1 MRYNTVYLLFA
12 AICCCLCS
20 GCRQEQSVE
29 ERHSDTFV
37 QLYNQ
42 GQIFD
47 EAGDFQQAMRAYME
61 AEQHAARGAD
71 ARLLG
76 ELYGRIGAI
85 YNRYCDYAQSLSYY
99 QKAYRHFISIG
110 EEYLQN
116 RTLCDISALYIA
128 MGKYTDAAQ
137 LLTLTNNWAI
147 LADNDALQEH
157 INELLADLYGRF
169 DAHENMRQVTLPAKQ
184 SVDYVYRESIS
195 FLALRSAHERKL
207 AAVEHYLRMAW
218 AEAEN
223 ALDSL
228 DMYSVEYTIQDIL
241 GNSRA
246 ALESYRKMTQM
257 QNMRMDTIMRNPIQ
271 QVRIEY
277 LQRLSDM
284 RMEQLR
290 QKQTINMLITTVA
303 CVVILLLV
311 IISVYQRR
319 LRKAAVD
326 NYMVE
331 VQTLQQRI
339 RNRESVIS
347 DMNEQIVH
355 SSASVEQMGEQI
367 KTLFKRQFALLDSL
381 VNTYYETRDI
391 NRDKEAIYKQV
402 KDEIAK
408 LSSPKS
414 VAELEAIINRHRNNV
429 IADIRTKYPS
439 LSEQNITLL
448 CYILAGFSAKSI
460 GILLDCSIANV
471 HTKRSRLKHQLM
483 EMDAASGEKFSEI
496 LN

>member
-12 AICCCLCS
+12 AICCCLCG
-20 GCRQEQSVE
+20 GCEQEQTAV
-29 ERHSDTFV
+29 ERHTDAFI
-37 QLYNQ
+37 QLYNE
-42 GQIFD
+42 GQKFD
-47 EAGDFQQAMRAYME
+47 EAGDFQHAMRAYME
-61 AEQHAARGAD
+61 AEQHAAQGVD
-71 ARLLG
+71 AHLLG

-85 YNRYCDYAQSLSYY
+85 YNRYCDYAQSISYY
-99 QKAYRHFISIG
+99 QKAYRHFNSAG
-110 EEYLQN
+110 EKHLQN
-116 RTLCDISALYIA
+116 KALCDIASLYIA
-128 MGKYTDAAQ
+128 MGKYADAAQ
-137 LLTLTNNWAI
+137 LLVLTNNWAI
-147 LADNDALQEH
+147 LANDEEVEQLSE
-157 INELLADLYGRF
+157 ELLADLYGRF
-169 DAHENMRQVTLPAKQ
+169 DALENMRQVAFPAQPTDDK
-184 SVDYVYRESIS
+184 DYRENYR
-195 FLALRSAHERKL
+195 FLAVQAARERNF

-228 DMYSVEYTIQDIL
+228 DMYSVEYTIQDML

-246 ALESYRKMTQM
+246 ALDSYRKMAQM

-277 LQRLSDM
+277 LQQLSDM

-303 CVVILLLV
+303 CAIILLLA
-311 IISVYQRR
+311 IIAIYQRR

-339 RNRESVIS
+339 RNSESVIS

-355 SSASVEQMGEQI
+355 SSASVEEMGEQI

-402 KDEIAK
+402 KGEIAK

-414 VAELEAIINRHRNNV
+414 VAELEAIINRHRGGV

-460 GILLDCSIANV
+460 GILLDCSIAHV
-471 HTKRSRLKHQLM
+471 HTKKSRLKRQLLDL
-483 EMDAASGEKFSEI
+483 DAASGEKFAG
-496 LN
+496 LLA